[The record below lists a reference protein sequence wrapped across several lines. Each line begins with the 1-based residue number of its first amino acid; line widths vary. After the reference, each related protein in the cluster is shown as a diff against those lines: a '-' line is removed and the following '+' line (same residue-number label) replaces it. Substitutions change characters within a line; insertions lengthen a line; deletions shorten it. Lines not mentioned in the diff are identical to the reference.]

1 MNIQEAENIFAKIA
15 EECTTPEEVDAK
27 IDALSEQEVFALA
40 HAGHRADVIAE
51 CQRESNIFLGEL
63 DRANF
68 VYNKET
74 GEVNRNILLGQM
86 FALVMTYCTAAE
98 QQARQELQTQTEH
111 SQYGMGLSSY
121 LSDEAVVLKRVVEDL
136 IINESYYVAV
146 LKGRKDQVH
155 YLDMDG
161 KFVPFT
167 DEEAAAVSRNE
178 PKQKKVML
186 TPEKFGKKEE

>member
-1 MNIQEAENIFAKIA
+1 MNIQEAENVFAKIA
-15 EECTTPEEVDAK
+15 EECSTPEEVDAR

-40 HAGHRADVIAE
+40 HAGHRADVITE
-51 CQRESNIFLGEL
+51 CQRESNVFLGEL
-63 DRANF
+63 ERANF
-68 VYNKET
+68 VFNPET
-74 GEVNRNILLGQM
+74 GEVNRKILLGQM
-86 FALVMTYCTAAE
+86 FALAVSYCEATD

-136 IINESYYVAV
+136 IINESYYGAV
-146 LKGRKDQVH
+146 LKGREDQVH

-167 DEEAAAVSRNE
+167 DEEVAAISRNE
-178 PKQKKVML
+178 PKQKKAML
-186 TPEKFGKKEE
+186 TPEKFGKAEE

>member
-1 MNIQEAENIFAKIA
+1 MNIQDAEDVFAKIA
-15 EECTTPEEVDAK
+15 EECSTPEEVDAR
-27 IDALSEQEVFALA
+27 INALSEQEVFALA
-40 HAGHRADVIAE
+40 HAGHRSDVITE
-51 CQRESNIFLGEL
+51 CQKESNVFLGEL

-68 VYNKET
+68 VYNQET

-86 FALVMTYCTAAE
+86 FALVMSYCHAAE

-111 SQYGMGLSSY
+111 SQYGMGLASY

-136 IINESYYVAV
+136 IINESYYGAV

-167 DEEAAAVSRNE
+167 EEEVAEVSRKE
-178 PKQKKVML
+178 PKLKKVML
-186 TPEKFGKKEE
+186 TPEKLGKEE

>member
-1 MNIQEAENIFAKIA
+1 MNIQEAENVFAKIA
-15 EECTTPEEVDAK
+15 EECSTPEEVDAR

-40 HAGHRADVIAE
+40 HAGHRADVITQ
-51 CQRESNIFLGEL
+51 CQHESNIFLGEL
-63 DRANF
+63 DRASF

-86 FALVMTYCTAAE
+86 FALAMSYCNAAE

-136 IINESYYVAV
+136 IINESYYGAV
-146 LKGRKDQVH
+146 LKGRKDGVH
-155 YLDMDG
+155 YLNMDG
-161 KFVPFT
+161 EFTPFT
-167 DEEAAAVSRNE
+167 KEEAELLAPAK

-186 TPEKFGKKEE
+186 TPEKFG